1 MNNLTEYRLA
11 ALRGLMKSKGWDAAI
26 VPSSDPHGS
35 EYLPE
40 RWKQREFISG
50 FTGDYGTIV
59 VTPGHAGLW
68 TDTRFFIQFDKEL
81 GDTEFVLHKLRVP
94 DAVNYPE
101 WMAETLSQNAV
112 VGIDGSCMS
121 VAEVEYL
128 QQTLAPLKARIVS
141 QPDYL
146 DELWEDRPGTPS
158 DPVFVLDTQYTG
170 RSTEDK
176 IAWLRGILAGKDCDA
191 ILLNNLDEIAWLLNL
206 RSNDVAFNPVII
218 SYLLVE
224 KDAIVLFA
232 NPDKFSPQVLPK
244 GVRVMP
250 YGDVFGYVGQLPADR
265 RLLIDDS
272 VMNYALYG
280 IACERLGNNVVCAPS
295 PVKLEKALKNATE
308 LAGYRIAY
316 LKDGIAQTKY
326 FKWLEE
332 MLQSGAQ
339 LSEMEAADKLV
350 EFRREQG
357 HYIEESFAPIS
368 ATGENAALPH
378 YQPTHENCSII
389 QTKGLYLLDSGAHY
403 LEGTTDI
410 TRTVPA
416 GPLTDLEKEDYTLVL
431 KGMIGLSTA
440 IFPRGTRGA
449 NIDVLARIPLWKALR
464 NFGHG
469 TGHGVGHVLCVH
481 EGPQDLRQNVYDQAM
496 LPGMVTSD
504 EPGLY
509 REGMH
514 GVRHENVIL
523 CRELEKNEFGDWLGF
538 ETLTCTYI
546 DPTPLVPELLT
557 DEEKAWINNYNR
569 AVYTRLIPWLDED
582 EKQWLKS
589 KTIDVEFPL
598 TPVDPDE
605 WEDE

>member
-1 MNNLTEYRLA
+1 MNNLIENRLA
-11 ALRGLMKSKGWDAAI
+11 ALRSLMKSNGWDAAI
-26 VPSSDPHGS
+26 VPGSDPHGS

-59 VTPGHAGLW
+59 VTPDHAGLW

-101 WMAETLSQNAV
+101 WLAGVLPERAI
-112 VGIDGSCMS
+112 VGIDGSCMN
-121 VAEVEYL
+121 VAEVEFL
-128 QQTLAPLKARIVS
+128 QQTLAPLQVHIVS

-146 DELWEDRPGTPS
+146 DALWEDRPATPC

-170 RSTEDK
+170 RSADDK
-176 IAWLRGILAGKDCDA
+176 IAWLRDSIKAKGCDS

-218 SYLLVE
+218 SYLLAGN
-224 KDAIVLFA
+224 DDIVLFA
-232 NPDKFSPQVLPK
+232 NPDKFVSGILPD
-244 GVRVMP
+244 GVRVLP
-250 YGDVFGYVGQLPADR
+250 YGDVFSFVGALPPTC
-265 RLLIDDS
+265 RLLIDDG

-280 IACERLGNNVVCAPS
+280 IAREQLKENVVCAPS
-295 PVKLEKALKNATE
+295 PVKLEKALKNETE
-308 LAGYRIAY
+308 LAGFRKAY

-332 MLQSGAQ
+332 QLQSGAQ
-339 LSEMEAADKLV
+339 ITEMEAADQLV

-357 HYIEESFAPIS
+357 NYIEESFAPIS

-378 YQPTHENCSII
+378 YQPTHVNCSII
-389 QTKGLYLLDSGAHY
+389 QAKGLYLLDSGAHY

-410 TRTVPA
+410 TRTVPV
-416 GPLTDLEKEDYTLVL
+416 GPLTELEKEDYTLVL

-469 TGHGVGHVLCVH
+469 TGHGTGHVLCVH

-523 CRELEKNEFGDWLGF
+523 CHEVEKNEFGDWLGF

-557 DEEKAWINNYNR
+557 EEEKAWVNNYNR

-582 EKQWLKS
+582 EKVWLKS
-589 KTIDVEFPL
+589 KTINVEFPL

-605 WEDE
+605 WEQE

>member
-1 MNNLTEYRLA
+1 MNTLTEYRLA
-11 ALRGLMKSKGWDAAI
+11 ALRSLMSDNGWDAAI
-26 VPSSDPHGS
+26 VPGSDPHGS

-59 VTPGHAGLW
+59 VTPDHAGLW

-81 GDTEFVLHKLRVP
+81 GDTEFTLHKLRVP

-101 WMAETLSQNAV
+101 WMAKTLPEGAV
-112 VGIDGSCMS
+112 VGIDGSCMN
-121 VAEVEYL
+121 VAEVENL
-128 QQTLAPLKARIVS
+128 QQALAPLHARIIS
-141 QPDYL
+141 KPDYL
-146 DELWEDRPGTPS
+146 DALWEDRPGIPA

-176 IAWLRGILAGKDCDA
+176 VAWLRSILPTKGCNS

-218 SYLLVE
+218 SYLLVT
-224 KDAIVLFA
+224 DDGLVLFA
-232 NPDKFSPQVLPK
+232 NPDKFPAGVLPD
-244 GVRVMP
+244 GTRVVP
-250 YGDVFGYVGQLPADR
+250 YSEVFDYVSHLPSSC

-272 VMNYALYG
+272 VMNYALCG
-280 IACERLGNNVVCAPS
+280 IARECLNRNVVYAPS
-295 PVKLEKALKNATE
+295 PVKLEKALKNETE
-308 LAGYRIAY
+308 LAGFRKAY

-332 MLQSGAQ
+332 QLMSGAQ
-339 LSEMEAADKLV
+339 ISEMEAADQLV

-357 HYIEESFAPIS
+357 NYIEESFAPIS

-389 QTKGLYLLDSGAHY
+389 QPRGLYLLDSGAHY

-416 GPLTDLEKEDYTLVL
+416 GPLTELEKEDYTLVL

-523 CRELEKNEFGDWLGF
+523 CREVEKNEFGDWLGF

-546 DPTPLVPELLT
+546 DPTPLVQELLT
-557 DEEKAWINNYNR
+557 EEEKAWVNNYNR
-569 AVYTRLIPWLDED
+569 AVYMRLMPWLDEE
-582 EKQWLKS
+582 EKAWLKS

-598 TPVDPDE
+598 SPVAPDE

>member
-1 MNNLTEYRLA
+1 MNTLIEYRLA
-11 ALRGLMKSKGWDAAI
+11 ALRKLMRSKGWDAAI
-26 VPSSDPHGS
+26 VPGSDPHGS

-59 VTPGHAGLW
+59 VTPSHAGLW

-101 WMAETLSQNAV
+101 WMAGALPEGAV
-112 VGIDGSCMS
+112 VGIDGSCMN

-128 QQTLAPLKARIVS
+128 QKALAPLHARIVS

-146 DELWEDRPGTPS
+146 NELWKERPGTPT

-170 RSTEDK
+170 RTAEHK
-176 IAWLRGILAGKDCDA
+176 IAWLRGILAGKGCNG

-206 RSNDVAFNPVII
+206 RSNDVAFNPVFI
-218 SYLLVE
+218 SYLLVGN
-224 KDAIVLFA
+224 DAVVLFA
-232 NPDKFSPQVLPK
+232 NPDKFVPQVLPE
-244 GVRVMP
+244 GVRILP
-250 YGDVFGYVGQLPADR
+250 YGDVFDFVGKLPSTC

-272 VMNYALYG
+272 VMNYALCS
-280 IACERLGNNVVCAPS
+280 IARERLGENVVHARS
-295 PVKLEKALKNATE
+295 PIQLEKALKNETE
-308 LAGYRIAY
+308 LAGYRKAY

-339 LSEMEAADKLV
+339 ISEMEAADKLV

-357 HYIEESFAPIS
+357 NYIEESFAPIS

-389 QTKGLYLLDSGAHY
+389 QARGLYLLDSGAHY

-410 TRTVPA
+410 TRTIPA
-416 GPLTDLEKEDYTLVL
+416 GPLTALEKEDYTLVL

-440 IFPRGTRGA
+440 IFPVERAEQTSTYWHASLCGRHCATSDTAQDTAWAMCSVYTKVHRICDRTSMTRPCCQGWSPA
-449 NIDVLARIPLWKALR
+449 TSPDFTAKGCTAYATRTSSSAMRWRRMSLA
-464 NFGHG
+464 
-469 TGHGVGHVLCVH
+469 TGW
-481 EGPQDLRQNVYDQAM
+481 DLRH
-496 LPGMVTSD
+496 LPA
-504 EPGLY
+504 
-509 REGMH
+509 H
-514 GVRHENVIL
+514 
-523 CRELEKNEFGDWLGF
+523 
-538 ETLTCTYI
+538 TLT
-546 DPTPLVPELLT
+546 PHH
-557 DEEKAWINNYNR
+557 
-569 AVYTRLIPWLDED
+569 
-582 EKQWLKS
+582 S
-589 KTIDVEFPL
+589 FPSC
-598 TPVDPDE
+598 
-605 WEDE
+605 

>member
-1 MNNLTEYRLA
+1 MNNLIENRLA
-11 ALRGLMKSKGWDAAI
+11 ALRSLMKSNGWDAAI
-26 VPSSDPHGS
+26 VPGSDPHGS

-59 VTPGHAGLW
+59 VTPNHAGLW

-81 GDTEFVLHKLRVP
+81 GATEFVLHKLRVP

-101 WMAETLSQNAV
+101 WMAGVLPEGAV
-112 VGIDGSCMS
+112 IGIDGSCMN

-128 QQTLAPLKARIVS
+128 QQTLAPLQVHIVS

-146 DELWEDRPGTPS
+146 DALWEERPTTPC

-170 RSTEDK
+170 RSTDDK
-176 IAWLRGILAGKDCDA
+176 IAWLRANIQAKGCDS

-218 SYLLVE
+218 SYLLVGS
-224 KDAIVLFA
+224 DDIVLFA
-232 NPDKFSPQVLPK
+232 NPDKFAPGILPE
-244 GVRVMP
+244 GVRVQP
-250 YGDVFGYVGQLPADR
+250 YGDVFGFVGALPPTC
-265 RLLIDDS
+265 RLLIDDG

-280 IACERLGNNVVCAPS
+280 IAREQLKENVVCAPS
-295 PVKLEKALKNATE
+295 PVKLEKALKNETE
-308 LAGYRIAY
+308 LAGFRKAY

-332 MLQSGAQ
+332 QLQSGAQ
-339 LSEMEAADKLV
+339 ITEMEAADQLV

-357 HYIEESFAPIS
+357 NYIEESFAPIS

-378 YQPTHENCSII
+378 YQPTHDNCSII
-389 QTKGLYLLDSGAHY
+389 QAKGLYLLDSGAHY

-410 TRTVPA
+410 TRTVPV
-416 GPLTDLEKEDYTLVL
+416 GPLTELEKEDYTLVL

-469 TGHGVGHVLCVH
+469 TGHGTGHVLCVH

-523 CRELEKNEFGDWLGF
+523 CHEVEKNEFGDWLGF

-557 DEEKAWINNYNR
+557 EEEKAWVNNYNR

-582 EKQWLKS
+582 EKVWLKS

-605 WEDE
+605 WEQE